1 MTETYLDMMETS
13 LIKKIEVMKQIESQN
28 IRQKEALVMED
39 GFDEETFDDAVRIK
53 SGLIDRL
60 TELNEGFAGLYDK
73 VKDDIT
79 ADKSRYRIQ
88 IEHMQ
93 DLIRTVTDISNTI
106 EIQETRN
113 KEIADNI
120 YSGIYSGLK
129 KNGINGIRQGIDNE
143 VGQGIDREVR
153 KGIDKEAGKGIDRE
167 VGQGINREV
176 RQSIDREVR
185 KGIDKEARQ
194 SIDKSVL
201 QGLDKEAR
209 QNAAV
214 AFSYRSAMTKSSNI
228 QPRFF
233 DDHG

>member
-13 LIKKIEVMKQIESQN
+13 LVKKIEVMKLIEAQN

-53 SGLIDRL
+53 TGLIDRL
-60 TELNEGFAGLYDK
+60 AELNEGFAGLYDK
-73 VKDDIT
+73 VKDDIN
-79 ADKSRYRIQ
+79 ADKPRYRAQ

-93 DLIRTVTDISNTI
+93 DLIRAVTDISNTI

-129 KNGINGIRQGIDNE
+129 KNGNNGIRQGIDNE

-153 KGIDKEAGKGIDRE
+153 KGID
-167 VGQGINREV
+167 
-176 RQSIDREVR
+176 REVR
-185 KGIDKEARQ
+185 KGIDREVWQGINREARQ

-214 AFSYRSAMTKSSNI
+214 AFSYHSAMTKSSNI

>member
-13 LIKKIEVMKQIESQN
+13 LIKKIEVMKQIEAQN
-28 IRQKEALVMED
+28 IRQKEALVTED

-53 SGLIDRL
+53 TGLIDRL

-73 VKDDIT
+73 VKDDIN
-79 ADKSRYRIQ
+79 ADKPRYRAQ

-93 DLIRTVTDISNTI
+93 DLIRAVTDISNTI

-143 VGQGIDREVR
+143 VGQGIDRDVRKGIDREVR
-153 KGIDKEAGKGIDRE
+153 KEIDKEAGKRMG
-167 VGQGINREV
+167 
-176 RQSIDREVR
+176 
-185 KGIDKEARQ
+185 KE
-194 SIDKSVL
+194 VL

-228 QPRFF
+228 QPHFF